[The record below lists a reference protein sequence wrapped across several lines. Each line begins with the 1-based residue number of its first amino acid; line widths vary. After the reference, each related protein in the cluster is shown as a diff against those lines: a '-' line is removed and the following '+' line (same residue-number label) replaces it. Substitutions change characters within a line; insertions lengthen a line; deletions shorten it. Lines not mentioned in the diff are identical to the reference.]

1 MFNGYNHSSLFV
13 KALVTNKKS
22 FIMLAA
28 GFLSQWVVG
37 EVGYCSTRHQGRVCL
52 GGITITNT
60 KRVILED
67 IFHYSVNVFGKY
79 R

>member
-1 MFNGYNHSSLFV
+1 
-13 KALVTNKKS
+13 
-22 FIMLAA
+22 MLAA

-67 IFHYSVNVFGKY
+67 IFHYSVNVIWKTQIESVIVKTAVY
-79 R
+79 V